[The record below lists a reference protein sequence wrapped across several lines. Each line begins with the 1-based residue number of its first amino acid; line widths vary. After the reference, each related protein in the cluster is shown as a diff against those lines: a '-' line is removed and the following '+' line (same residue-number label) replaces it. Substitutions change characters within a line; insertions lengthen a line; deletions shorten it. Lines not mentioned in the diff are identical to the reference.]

1 MQVLTSVL
9 KNRALVTLAVG
20 HMTNDMFAG
29 VLPILYPLFKDE
41 FGLSNAQI
49 GLLTLAYT
57 GTGSLLQPA
66 FGLLADRVLN
76 RWIASAILLWSTV
89 FVSIYGVV
97 NGFGLLL
104 LIAALAGVGSAA
116 YHPFGASNASKIC
129 DPATRNSAMSVY
141 TVGGTTGYA
150 AGPLVA
156 VLLIWLLGREG
167 TLLLLAPGLA
177 CVVLLF
183 LQMNTVI
190 KIRTARTD
198 DEKRTSIVS
207 GPVPWALLLRIIGI
221 VMLRSWGYQ
230 SLFQFVPIWYD
241 DLGYHRAFYGPLATT
256 IILSGV
262 CGTLVGGAVADRIGG
277 KRIIIASQLASIPI
291 LILFGHFTGYIAF
304 AIGACFGLISDSSLS
319 VTLVAAQRLLP
330 GKTGVAS
337 GLILGLG
344 FITAGIGV
352 PVTGFIADR
361 IGIGHA
367 IMTLS
372 VFGLLAVLMTT
383 TIPDSVFR
391 TPARRLIDDLDADPI
406 GYEGAPA

>member
-1 MQVLTSVL
+1 MLVLKSVL
-9 KNRALVTLAVG
+9 RNRALVTLAIG

-66 FGLLADRVLN
+66 FGYLADRVLT

-89 FVSIYGVV
+89 FISIYGLV

-104 LIAALAGVGSAA
+104 LVAALAGVGSAA
-116 YHPFGASNASKIC
+116 YHPFGASNAAKIC
-129 DPATRNSAMSVY
+129 DPETRNSAMSIY
-141 TVGGTTGYA
+141 TVGGTSGYA
-150 AGPLVA
+150 AGPLIA
-156 VLLIWLLGREG
+156 VLLIWLLGRQG

-183 LQMNTVI
+183 MQMNTVVR
-190 KIRTARTD
+190 IRKVRALTEPVSATAA
-198 DEKRTSIVS
+198 
-207 GPVPWALLLRIIGI
+207 GPVPWGLLVRIIGI
-221 VMLRSWGYQ
+221 VMLRSWAYQ

-241 DLGYHRAFYGPLATT
+241 DMGFHRAFYGPLATT

-262 CGTLVGGAVADRIGG
+262 CGTLVGGALADKIGG
-277 KRIIIASQLASIPI
+277 KRIIVVSQAATIPI
-291 LILFGHFTGYIAF
+291 LFLFGHFTGYIAF
-304 AIGACFGLISDSSLS
+304 VIGASFGLVSDSSLS

-330 GKTGVAS
+330 GKTGLAS

-352 PVTGFIADR
+352 PVTGVIADR

-372 VFGLLAVLMTT
+372 VFAAAAVVL
-383 TIPDSVFR
+383 TITISDSVFR
-391 TPARRLIDDLDADPI
+391 VHPRRVVDEAEPDSLN
-406 GYEGAPA
+406 YEGSAA